1 MHCRLSSAPQ
11 PVIDQDFRDPDLLL
25 VEGTYYAYAT
35 QRVDGSHNVQLA
47 TSTDLSTWEV
57 AEQDVLPTLPAWAT
71 SGRTW
76 APDVTAVAK
85 GYVMYVTAW
94 DADSN
99 LQCIGTATSRSPQG
113 PFHPVGGRPLI
124 CPEQR
129 GGAIDAATFI
139 DKDGTRYLLWK
150 NDGNC

>member
-94 DADSN
+94 DADSA
-99 LQCIGTATSRSPQG
+99 GSRRGCTCSEC
-113 PFHPVGGRPLI
+113 RPMACAPPARL
-124 CPEQR
+124 
-129 GGAIDAATFI
+129 AD
-139 DKDGTRYLLWK
+139 
-150 NDGNC
+150 